1 MVMSGSLSETKPG
14 HANRLRKGTVGTWG
28 AIAEEIA
35 AMAPACD
42 TVAFMTS
49 AAAFAFVLTPLSF
62 LIATLTMF
70 LEVNTLYHL
79 SRRHAS
85 AGGYYGYIS
94 TAFGPRPAIVS
105 GLLYVMYQI
114 ASTAAIPVYVAGV
127 VLPGGP

>member
-1 MVMSGSLSETKPG
+1 MKEVSEVSLPLREG
-14 HANRLRKGTVGTWG
+14 RLRRGTVGTWG

-94 TAFGPRPAIVS
+94 TAELNATRASINPPAS
-105 GLLYVMYQI
+105 
-114 ASTAAIPVYVAGV
+114 PV
-127 VLPGGP
+127 